1 MLNTGTFSHRSN
13 YFLDGI
19 VKTVSFYDTDGHV
32 ALSWPFFSKFWII
45 FINSNMIYSIS
56 NPFYYL
62 EYLYPA
68 QVPFF
73 FFKPFSCVANTV
85 LNLLCHPVI
94 LTTLE
99 SRYYYSPSFTG
110 EGTETWRSQGIYSRS
125 QDHEVGGQGFGFICL
140 TAMSELWTA
149 DVL

>member
-56 NPFYYL
+56 NPFHYL

-73 FFKPFSCVANTV
+73 FF
-85 LNLLCHPVI
+85 
-94 LTTLE
+94 
-99 SRYYYSPSFTG
+99 
-110 EGTETWRSQGIYSRS
+110 
-125 QDHEVGGQGFGFICL
+125 
-140 TAMSELWTA
+140 
-149 DVL
+149 